1 MIGTFTQFAWTLF
14 CLIWLTKVVENLK
27 NPKITKKT
35 KYHAFF
41 MCVSQQN
48 PIGTSTE
55 NLRLGRIRQDRLNFK
70 ILIYEIKKVYYL

>member
-41 MCVSQQN
+41 MCVYKQ
-48 PIGTSTE
+48 E
-55 NLRLGRIRQDRLNFK
+55 RYLNKYGK
-70 ILIYEIKKVYYL
+70 IKNKLL